1 MWDWIGIGW
10 SDVVGECVVVYRSA
24 EGVNGSHG
32 VLDMLLDGWGIDVL
46 LLKGCYEF

>member
-1 MWDWIGIGW
+1 MWDWSGSGW
-10 SDVVGECVVVYRSA
+10 SDIVGESVVVYHLA

-32 VLDMLLDGWGIDVL
+32 VLDMLLDGWGVDVL